1 MLGYTVPLYQ
11 RLTARALGDYQRYY
25 CETCHQLKAQFGLL
39 STATVNYDMT
49 FNTIILNAVMG
60 GDDSFEK
67 TPKSMR
73 CVFRKPYTDQEMFR
87 KMAAYTILITKWEL
101 YDDIC
106 DKPSMKTRLIDL
118 VLSKAISKAQEEF
131 PEYDRIVG
139 EGFEELRNF
148 EQDGCTDPLKMGRA
162 FGRALTKPLSDIAGE
177 YDFPK
182 LRELY
187 TNLTTAVYVMD
198 AIDDLEDDYMDG
210 TYNPFVRACP
220 KFVNR
225 SEYMTQNVYQ
235 ITELMNGVMK
245 DLQTAYK
252 GVRERMTCMT
262 EVTDNI
268 IYLGIPES
276 AKNAVAGR
284 SEAKMSVKNLLER
297 RKERTSTY

>member
-11 RLTARALGDYQRYY
+11 RLTARSLGDYQRYY

-49 FNTIILNAVMG
+49 FNTIVLNAVTG

-67 TPKSMR
+67 TPKSIR

-87 KMAAYTILITKWEL
+87 RMAAYTILITKWEL

-106 DKPSMKTRLIDL
+106 DKPSMKTRLIDT
-118 VLSKAISKAQEEF
+118 VLSRAITKAETEF

-139 EGFEELRNF
+139 EGFEQLRTF
-148 EQDGCTDPLKMGRA
+148 EADGCTDPVKMGRA
-162 FGRALTKPLSDIAGE
+162 FGEALARPLSDIAGDH
-177 YDFPK
+177 DFPA
-182 LRELY
+182 LRDLY
-187 TNLTTAVYVMD
+187 ANLTTAVYVMD
-198 AIDDLEDDYMDG
+198 AIDDIEDDFMDG
-210 TYNPFVRACP
+210 TYNPFLRSCP
-220 KFVNR
+220 RFVNR
-225 SEYMTQNVYQ
+225 AEYMAQSESQ
-235 ITELMNGVMK
+235 LTELVNNVMR
-245 DLQTAYK
+245 DLQESYRA
-252 GVRERMTCMT
+252 VRERMAFMT